1 MDIKNVIRQSLA
13 SIKYNHRALFIYF
26 CCCQLSYMT
35 SIEIW
40 NTLCMV
46 MVLFAF
52 MEMLVGHLIRLVCSD
67 SEEGAADGTG
77 QEKRLNVIQF
87 NTQIGLS

>member
-1 MDIKNVIRQSLA
+1 MLSDRT
-13 SIKYNHRALFIYF
+13 SIKAIHRVELFIYF
-26 CCCQLSYMT
+26 LCYQLSYMT

-67 SEEGAADGTG
+67 GKEGAEDGTG
-77 QEKRLNVIQF
+77 QEKRLNVIQL
-87 NTQIGLS
+87 NTQIAISLN